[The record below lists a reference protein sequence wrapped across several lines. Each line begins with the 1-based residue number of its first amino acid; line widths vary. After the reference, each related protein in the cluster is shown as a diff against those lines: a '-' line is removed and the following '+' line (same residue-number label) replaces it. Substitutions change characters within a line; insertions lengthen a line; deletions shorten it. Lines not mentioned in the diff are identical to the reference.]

1 MQVLLSFSLLWTLLF
16 AASGNEYRIDF
27 GSNTEGDAGWYII
40 NDGVMG
46 GQSIGQGEL
55 KEESVLFKG
64 VISLKNNGG
73 FASMRSPFGRVDL
86 SNFEQIK
93 IRYRATGEP
102 CKIMLESSR
111 QFWQPYLAQ
120 RLDPT
125 ESEWRTVRFELDALQ
140 QYRLAQPTGRTAT
153 QNVLKDIIRVGIMT
167 DSKNESAFEIE
178 IDYIVFE

>member
-1 MQVLLSFSLLWTLLF
+1 MQALLTFALLCSLLF
-16 AASGNEYRIDF
+16 AAPGNEYRIDF
-27 GSNTEGDAGWYII
+27 GKNQEGDAGWYIV

-46 GQSIGQGEL
+46 GRSVGQGEL

-64 VISLKNNGG
+64 IISLENNGG
-73 FASMRSPFGRVDL
+73 FASIRSRYDRLDL
-86 SNFEQIK
+86 SNYEHLN

-111 QFWQPYLAQ
+111 QFWQPYFAQ

-125 ESEWRTVRFELDALQ
+125 GSEWRTVRFDLTEFK
-140 QYRLAQPTGRTAT
+140 QYRLARPTGRIAT
-153 QNVLKDIIRVGIMT
+153 KSALEDIIRVGIMT

-178 IDYIVFE
+178 VDYIVFE